1 MSEDAP
7 RSADEIPRRGEVWLA
22 TLDPTRGREQRGT
35 RPVLVLSVDRF
46 NEGPADLAIVLP
58 FTSRDR
64 GIPTHVPVR
73 PPEAGVD
80 RPSYVLC
87 EAIRTLSRRRFHK
100 RWGRVGED
108 TLLRV
113 ESVTRI
119 LLGL

>member
-1 MSEDAP
+1 MSEDRP
-7 RSADEIPRRGEVWLA
+7 RTADEGPRRGEVWLA

-35 RPVLVLSVDRF
+35 RPVLVLSADLF
-46 NEGPADLAIVLP
+46 NEGPAELAIVLP
-58 FTSRDR
+58 LTSRDR
-64 GIPTHVPVR
+64 GIPNHVPVR

-87 EAIRTLSRRRFHK
+87 EAIRSLSLKRFHK

-108 TLLRV
+108 TLARV
-113 ESVTRI
+113 ETVTRI